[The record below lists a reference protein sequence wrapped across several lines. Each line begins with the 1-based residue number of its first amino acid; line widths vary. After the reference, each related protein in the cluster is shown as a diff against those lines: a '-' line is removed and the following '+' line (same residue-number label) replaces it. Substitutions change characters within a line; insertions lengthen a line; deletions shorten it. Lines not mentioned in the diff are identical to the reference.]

1 MIETLKKVLKILR
14 PEQRKQAYLMLLLM
28 LFAMA
33 LEVFSIGMIIP
44 VVGIVSAPDFFI
56 KYESINFIY
65 EYLGSPSQNT
75 LVIYAMCALSF
86 SYVLKSIFIGFVS
99 YFQSKFLFHIFPDL
113 SQRLFNKYLKMPYGF
128 HLKRNSA
135 DLIKNILNEANLFNQ
150 TTVGLM
156 VTISESLVIIAIISL
171 MIFVQPLAA
180 SLVGVIF
187 LLCFLMY
194 FFFLRKKMELWGHS
208 RQYHDGLRIQ
218 HVQQGLGSIKEIK
231 LFGREN
237 GFASVFEVHNFGNA
251 DVLRKQYFMREVPRL
266 AIESVAVTALAI
278 VVVLISLG
286 SESQTLI
293 PTLALFAAAA
303 FRVMPSLNRIIVM
316 SSAVSFGKSVID
328 NLAKELL
335 LEEENF
341 KDGRTKQITFMN
353 EIKINEVDFSYNETS
368 QLVLKDIN
376 ISISKGEM
384 VGFIGGSGSGKTTL
398 IDIILGLLNP
408 TKGNILIDGIDIKK
422 NIRNW
427 QSSIGYVPQDIY
439 LTDNTLKNNIA
450 IGVDDND
457 ICLDSIVQSY
467 KDARLEEFID
477 SLEDGVNTIVG
488 ERGSRISGGQ
498 KQRIGIA
505 RALYNRPSILVLDES
520 TSALDP
526 ETEKGIL
533 KTINALKGKMTILMI
548 THREST
554 LSHCDR
560 VFRVSDGK
568 IKES

>member
-1 MIETLKKVLKILR
+1 
-14 PEQRKQAYLMLLLM
+14 
-28 LFAMA
+28 
-33 LEVFSIGMIIP
+33 
-44 VVGIVSAPDFFI
+44 
-56 KYESINFIY
+56 
-65 EYLGSPSQNT
+65 
-75 LVIYAMCALSF
+75 
-86 SYVLKSIFIGFVS
+86 
-99 YFQSKFLFHIFPDL
+99 
-113 SQRLFNKYLKMPYGF
+113 
-128 HLKRNSA
+128 
-135 DLIKNILNEANLFNQ
+135 
-150 TTVGLM
+150 
-156 VTISESLVIIAIISL
+156 

-316 SSAVSFGKSVID
+316 SSVVSFGKSVID